1 MEKEDTRKRLLLG
14 THAGLNDQSKCK
26 SKMVLLP
33 AASLICIWCWAFLR
47 FLEPPPSF
55 YLELNFN
62 WSPVSEK
69 LCSFWR
75 YGQWGEEVR
84 RWTVPHMQ
92 WLCGK
97 LVCIFRSWQRVWMW
111 NHHKSCN
118 FNSPPSLGSCPL
130 SGLLSGLN
138 SGNKIPNSTGDD
150 LNTFSCPIKV
160 KGKTV
165 CGSHILSVNEVGLG
179 EWQS

>member
-1 MEKEDTRKRLLLG
+1 MEKEDTRKGLFLG
-14 THAGLNDQSKCK
+14 THAGLNDQSKWR
-26 SKMVLLP
+26 SKVGLWP
-33 AASLICIWCWAFLR
+33 AASLLCFWCWAFLR

-69 LCSFWR
+69 RCSFWHVMGSGVKTSGAER
-75 YGQWGEEVR
+75 CYICND
-84 RWTVPHMQ
+84 
-92 WLCGK
+92 CGK
-97 LVCIFRSWQRVWMW
+97 LVRIFRGWQRVWMW
-111 NHHKSCN
+111 SHHKSCN

-138 SGNKIPNSTGDD
+138 SGNKILNSAGDD
-150 LNTFSCPIKV
+150 LNTFSCPVKV